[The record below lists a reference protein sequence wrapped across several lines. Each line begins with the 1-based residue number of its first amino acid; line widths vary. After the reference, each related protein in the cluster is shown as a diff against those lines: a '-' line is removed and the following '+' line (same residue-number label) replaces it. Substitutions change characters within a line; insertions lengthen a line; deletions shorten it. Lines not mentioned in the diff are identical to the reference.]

1 MREYTPDCPA
11 HNQLC
16 IRSKDNYKAMQHV
29 VAFELAQV
37 VPNIEPYLTH
47 VKTYIDRIDYMKK
60 LFEAGRD
67 KQTVKDAITNLHR
80 PEEYWEQKAKDVQAK
95 ASGTK

>member
-37 VPNIEPYLTH
+37 DPNIEPYLTH
-47 VKTYIDRIDYMKK
+47 VKTYIDRIDYMKR
-60 LFEAGRD
+60 LFEATTGMNLILKTRP
-67 KQTVKDAITNLHR
+67 VKRYAF
-80 PEEYWEQKAKDVQAK
+80 
-95 ASGTK
+95 